1 MTRTADRLDLVLRVL
16 ADRPGITAAEL
27 ARTLGISPRGVFR
40 AVAALRDRGY
50 PVEASRGRGGGMRLH
65 PNWGLSRV
73 LLSVEEALGTLLS
86 LAIAEQF
93 ALPMFAPELARARR
107 RIVAAFPAAE
117 RRRLTP
123 LRERILVGPPASRA
137 VRESWRPPDPPVTRP
152 LQAAFVRDRMVTIG
166 YVRGNGEQSVR
177 RMEPHAMLL
186 NWPAWYLAGFDHL
199 RGEARVFRLD
209 RIVSVREEPEMFRP
223 NPVGIIEQ
231 IGGLQPDSVRDWR
244 L

>member
-1 MTRTADRLDLVLRVL
+1 MTRTLDRLDLVLRVL
-16 ADRPGITAAEL
+16 ADRPGSTASEL
-27 ARTLGISPRGVFR
+27 ARALGISTRGVFR

-50 PVEASRGRGGGMRLH
+50 PIEASRGRGGGMRLH

-73 LLSVEEALGTLLS
+73 LLSAEEALGALLS

-93 ALPMFAPELARARR
+93 ALPMFAQDLARARR

-117 RRRLTP
+117 RRRLAP

-137 VRESWRPPDPPVTRP
+137 VRESCRPPDPAVTRP
-152 LQAAFVRDRMVTIG
+152 LQTAFVRDRMVTIG
-166 YVRGNGEQSVR
+166 YVRGDGEQSTR
-177 RMEPHAMLL
+177 RMEPHAVLL
-186 NWPAWYLAGFDHL
+186 NWPAWYLAGFDYL

-209 RIVSVREEPEMFRP
+209 RIVSVREEPQTFRP
-223 NPVGIIEQ
+223 HPAGIIER
-231 IGGLQPDSVRDWR
+231 IGGLQPASVRDWR